1 MYIPY
6 TMAMAERNRVEISYG
21 ALQHNVRV
29 VRAAAAPRAL
39 IAVVKADAYG
49 LGVERCARIYVEAGV
64 AGVAVATVGE
74 AQRVAAAVPATR
86 IMLLGSPLPEE
97 RQAVVDAD
105 CDVWVSS
112 GDEILDFAARAQ
124 PHRPA
129 RLHLAVDTGMGRSG
143 CRPDQALDL
152 ARLIVAQ
159 PNLRLVGVAT
169 HYPQALD
176 ADFAQQQEQA
186 FETFLAE
193 LRVLMGPLPQAFWIH
208 QANSEGLLARP
219 VGSCTAVRVGILLT
233 GVLVGEVDG
242 AGLRPALRWR
252 SAVTLVKELPSG
264 HSISYNRTYTLAR
277 DSRVALV
284 SVGYADGYPFQCSG
298 KGACVLIRGQRC
310 AILGR
315 VTMDYLVVD
324 VTDLPLAPVPGE
336 EVVLLGEQG
345 SASITV
351 AELAQWAATIPYDIL
366 CGFRGRCEI
375 LGVP

>member
-1 MYIPY
+1 
-6 TMAMAERNRVEISYG
+6 MAQRNRVEISYG

-29 VRAAAAPRAL
+29 IRAAAQPRAL

-97 RQAVVDAD
+97 RQAVVDAG

-112 GDEILDFAARAQ
+112 GDEILDFATRAHPQ
-124 PHRPA
+124 RPA
-129 RLHLAVDTGMGRSG
+129 RVHLAVDTGMGRSG
-143 CRPDQALDL
+143 CRPDQAMDL
-152 ARLIVAQ
+152 VRLILSQ

-176 ADFAQQQEQA
+176 AAFALQQEQA
-186 FETFLAE
+186 FAAFVAE
-193 LRVLMGPLPQAFWIH
+193 LQACMGRFADDFWIH
-208 QANSEGLLARP
+208 QANSEGLLVRP
-219 VGSCTAVRVGILLT
+219 MGPCTAVRVGILLT
-233 GVLVGEVDG
+233 GVSAERI
-242 AGLRPALRWR
+242 AGKTLRPALRWR
-252 SAVTLVKELPSG
+252 SAVTLVKELPAG
-264 HSISYNRTYTLAR
+264 HSISYNRTCILTR
-277 DSRVALV
+277 PTRVALI

-298 KGACVLIRGQRC
+298 KGASVLIRGCRC

-324 VTDLPLAPVPGE
+324 VSDLQGVPVPGE
-336 EVVLLGEQG
+336 EVVLVGEQG
-345 SASITV
+345 GAGISV
-351 AELAQWAATIPYDIL
+351 AELAQWADSIPYDII